1 MDSIQCFS
9 LAVKVG
15 QVEKLRFEM
24 VHEARLDRVIVVLS
38 LNLRSHRFLGLSKIV
53 KLQLWLTQFRQNL

>member
-1 MDSIQCFS
+1 M
-9 LAVKVG
+9 KVG